1 MSDYT
6 LANGTA
12 NIDTIL
18 AQNAYVIGESIYNK
32 SLNVSNWNAVIQK
45 STLPTGMGDKLTSLI
60 FDASIP
66 TTSAN
71 GSTVGVNWTSY
82 GADPL
87 TGTAPTLDS
96 SVDGQAIVGAARE
109 TVGGQDGLSYIKFTK
124 KLRAYNLDVTR
135 IQSPWIDVNDLRTA
149 AGLQKQIAAITKAMT
164 QSVRWAWERR
174 YEEQF
179 EKNAANLVPCL
190 ATGTPILQT
199 VATGTDDVAD
209 DSFYNVQLPAVDLA
223 HSGASNSSVVPT
235 ANISN
240 KILDKIYTRLKIV
253 TPPEDAYGLDN
264 GKPVFCLIVSDEASY
279 YLKTES
285 GIRDDVRK
293 SSMVDTLLKP
303 LGVEESFRGFYHMT
317 QSAMPRFNTIA
328 QPSNVDN
335 GLVLSRVEPL
345 TEKGEYNSAYDA
357 AEYEAAYV
365 VHKDVLEAQVPQP
378 SFSAPGFTFN
388 PVRYTGEYQWV
399 NNRDNTVNLLG
410 ERGFFLS
417 TLASAIKPKNVEYG
431 YVVIFK
437 RTSTVSA
444 A

>member
-1 MSDYT
+1 MSEYT
-6 LANGTA
+6 LTDGTT
-12 NIDTIL
+12 NIDSIL

-45 STLPTGMGDKLTSLI
+45 TTLPTGMGEKLTSLI
-60 FDASIP
+60 YDASIP
-66 TTSAN
+66 TTSAG

-82 GADPL
+82 GADL
-87 TGTAPTLDS
+87 KTTGPDLNT
-96 SVDGQAIVGAARE
+96 SVDGQHLIDTAQE
-109 TVGGQDGLSYIKFTK
+109 TIGGQDGMSYIKFTK
-124 KLRAYNLDVTR
+124 KLRAYSLDVTR
-135 IQSPWIDVNDLRTA
+135 VKSPWIDVNDLRTA

-164 QSVRWAWERR
+164 TSVRWAWERR

-179 EKNAANLVPCL
+179 EKKSANLVPCL
-190 ATGTPILQT
+190 ATSTPILTT
-199 VATGTDDVAD
+199 VATGTDDTAN
-209 DSFYNVQLPAVDLA
+209 DSFYDVNVSQVDFA
-223 HSGASNSSVVPT
+223 HSSATNGTVLPT

-240 KILDKIYTRLKIV
+240 KILDRIYTRLKIV
-253 TPPEDAYGLDN
+253 TPPEDAYGMDN

-293 SSMVDTLLKP
+293 SSMVDSLLKP

-317 QSAMPRFNTIA
+317 QSAMPRFNSGA
-328 QPSNVDN
+328 QAGN
-335 GLVLSRVEPL
+335 GDGVVLTRVEPL
-345 TEKGEYNSAYDA
+345 DEKGAYNSAYDN